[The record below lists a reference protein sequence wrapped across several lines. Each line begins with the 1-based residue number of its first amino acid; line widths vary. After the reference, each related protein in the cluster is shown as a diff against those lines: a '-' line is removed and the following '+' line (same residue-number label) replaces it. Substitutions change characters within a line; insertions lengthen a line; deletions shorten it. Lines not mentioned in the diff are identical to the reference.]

1 MYLILQPSHSPISGT
16 KHRHYQSFF
25 VDDINLVS
33 QQIDE
38 PGTIVYKLD
47 SLTQL
52 KDVEVTYQE
61 ITEETKDE

>member
-16 KHRHYQSFF
+16 RHKRYESFF

-33 QQIDE
+33 QQMEE

-61 ITEETKDE
+61 ITVETADE